1 MKFAREAKMRRCR
14 DNLQIYGTFGDKRNS
29 YICRAKDLLCKPYRI
44 CLVLALSALYPHGRV
59 QLSF

>member
-1 MKFAREAKMRRCR
+1 MRRCR